1 MSALFDRDTPEEGW
15 LLERCATQIAR
26 EAGSRELVFVPGAR
40 TGVLPAD
47 ELAAL
52 LLRIREASD
61 DALLVVGTPTPNV
74 ESLPRFERLA
84 GAAGWEHC
92 QLWCDAGGR
101 FALHVLERIRAPPSA
116 H

>member
-1 MSALFDRDTPEEGW
+1 MNALLDRDAPEESW
-15 LLERCATQIAR
+15 LLERCAAQIAR
-26 EAGSRELVFVPGAR
+26 EAGTRGLVFVPGAR
-40 TGVLPAD
+40 TGGLPAD

-52 LLRIREASD
+52 LLQIRQASA

-92 QLWCDAGGR
+92 QLWCDAHGR
-101 FALHVLERIRAPPSA
+101 FALHVLEPMRTADGA
-116 H
+116 